1 MKTSFLILSILFM
14 LSMSIAPSNGQVKM
28 SEYQPLNMNEM
39 LLLPRIKSQKNNE
52 NYRKFRSVA
61 ERMVAYFE
69 VNEIDDLFK
78 FEILEMIN
86 EAEKNLTGDLVG
98 KDAEIQKFDYRF
110 QKITRDFE
118 ARERE
123 GVTKLRLSY
132 NAPIYNIPDHP
143 IENSSVKVIGRS
155 NDENTFII
163 GKYNDDYLKV
173 KFKNLNGYVHK
184 QFLK

>member
-1 MKTSFLILSILFM
+1 
-14 LSMSIAPSNGQVKM
+14 MSIAPSNGQVKM
-28 SEYQPLNMNEM
+28 SEYKPLNMNEM
-39 LLLPRIKSQKNNE
+39 LLLPRIKSQKYNE
-52 NYRKFRSVA
+52 NYKKLVSLA
-61 ERMVAYFE
+61 EKMVAYCE
-69 VNEIDDLFK
+69 VNDIDDFFK
-78 FEILEMIN
+78 FEFLQMVDEN
-86 EAEKNLTGDLVG
+86 EKLITGDLVG

-132 NAPIYNIPDHP
+132 SAPIYNIPDHP

-155 NDENTFII
+155 NEENTFII
-163 GKYNDDYLKV
+163 GKHNDEYLKV